1 MANKIIS
8 ISGAQGVGKTSII
21 TALFADGGAVV
32 TPSASNIAAGMRFA
46 SAYDKQE
53 FIVSTMESQL
63 DQANSVDDVVYL
75 DRSALDCYS
84 YMKLDPALSEEAKRS
99 FEGRL
104 RRMAA
109 RIDYAFIPKPGEFAI
124 QANGVRSTDVEY
136 QMKWHEALIA
146 FAKECNVPYKELTG
160 TVAERVRTI
169 KATLSK
175 ELR

>member
-1 MANKIIS
+1 MPNKIIS

-21 TALFADGGAVV
+21 TALFVDGGAVV
-32 TPSASNIAAGMRFA
+32 TPSASNIAASMRFA
-46 SAYDKQE
+46 SSYEKQE

-63 DQANSVDDVVYL
+63 DQANSVDDIVYL

-84 YMKLDPALSEEAKRS
+84 YMKLDPALSAEAKQT
-99 FEGRL
+99 FEERL

-109 RIDYAFIPKPGEFAI
+109 CIDYAFIPKPGEFVI
-124 QANGVRSTDVEY
+124 QANGVRSTDTEY

-160 TVAERVRTI
+160 SVAERVKTI
-169 KATLSK
+169 KTVLSK
-175 ELR
+175 ELK

>member
-1 MANKIIS
+1 MVNKIIS
-8 ISGAQGVGKTSII
+8 ISGAQCVGKTSII

-53 FIVSTMESQL
+53 FIVSTMEFQL
-63 DQANSVDDVVYL
+63 DRANSVDDVVYL

-84 YMKLDPALSEEAKRS
+84 YMKLDPALSEEARRS

-124 QANGVRSTDVEY
+124 QANGVRSTDAEY

>member
-1 MANKIIS
+1 MSNKIIS

-32 TPSASNIAAGMRFA
+32 TPSASNIAASMRFA
-46 SAYDKQE
+46 SSYEKQE

-63 DQANSVDDVVYL
+63 YQANSVGSTVYL

-84 YMKLDPALSEEAKRS
+84 YMKLDPTLSDETKRL
-99 FEGRL
+99 FEVRL

-109 RIDYAFIPKPGEFAI
+109 SIDYAFIPKPGEFAI
-124 QANGVRSTDVEY
+124 QANGVRSTDAEY
-136 QMKWHEALIA
+136 QMKWHRALIA

-160 TVAERVRTI
+160 SVAERVKTI
-169 KATLSK
+169 KTTLLK

>member
-1 MANKIIS
+1 MPNKIIS

-46 SAYDKQE
+46 SSYEKQE

-63 DQANSVDDVVYL
+63 DQANSVDDTVYL

-84 YMKLDPALSEEAKRS
+84 FMKLDPALSDEAKWS

-124 QANGVRSTDVEY
+124 QANGVRSTDAEY
-136 QMKWHEALIA
+136 QMKWHGALIA

-160 TVAERVRTI
+160 SVAERVKTI
-169 KATLSK
+169 KTTLSK